1 MSGSLNVIALVSGGK
16 DSFFSILH
24 CIQNGHKIV
33 ALGNLYPSPS
43 QPQTKEGNSTHDD
56 ENDLNSFMYQTVGHT
71 IIPLYEEAL
80 GIPLYRQAIIGS
92 AVQTGTSYNHAN
104 ITSFEAGDPIGKE
117 KDAEKDETESFIPL
131 LRRIIDAH
139 PEANAVSTGAILSTY
154 QRTRVESVALRLG
167 LIPLSFLWQYPILPP
182 SMQTSLLRDMQAVGL
197 DARIIKVASGG
208 LDESF
213 LWENVASETGMRRV
227 ERAMKKFSID
237 GDGAVLGE
245 GGEIAVEA
253 KDTRIVREGGGSA
266 WLQIYDASLVDK
278 EIDKNEKES
287 WRVPEL
293 FDQRSSDILSLLGR
307 NGDSHDPSTSSM
319 ADGESSASPEWELKS
334 PNLKGIEDGNMLHWT
349 VVAENAT
356 SLSTTDIVST
366 TIILRSMEDFTAINK
381 IYGTL
386 FPHPNPPSRVTI
398 ACGSCMPLNISL
410 VMHLTLH
417 IPSPT
422 SPPRKA
428 LHVQS
433 RSYWAP
439 ANIGPYSQASSLSSS
454 ISSSHSIT
462 IAGQIP
468 LISHTMLLPTSSSS
482 LLSPPP
488 PDFHVSTVLSLQ
500 HLLRIADATSI
511 KWLTSACIYIPSRQ
525 TTEQY
530 SPSTRSKIAYQAW
543 KQIHTSE
550 AQDSDDDDE
559 PRDLWE
565 EKFRYSNT
573 TPLSKEHMTNN
584 TTYPDHSILQMESP
598 IIPPFWT
605 AEVESLPRESE
616 VEWHAH
622 LGICDGPINLLDAS
636 TQEHHSN
643 SLTTATTRH
652 TILTFPYNSV
662 PSPDDLK
669 DNHKDN
675 GLLHLV
681 YVDTSLLDLNKL
693 LAEGWGGKGVIPCKS
708 LWDGEG
714 LKLSCVV
721 IFWSGDKQ
729 EDVNRFRAEM
739 DT

>member
-1 MSGSLNVIALVSGGK
+1 
-16 DSFFSILH
+16 
-24 CIQNGHKIV
+24 
-33 ALGNLYPSPS
+33 
-43 QPQTKEGNSTHDD
+43 
-56 ENDLNSFMYQTVGHT
+56 
-71 IIPLYEEAL
+71 
-80 GIPLYRQAIIGS
+80 
-92 AVQTGTSYNHAN
+92 
-104 ITSFEAGDPIGKE
+104 
-117 KDAEKDETESFIPL
+117 
-131 LRRIIDAH
+131 
-139 PEANAVSTGAILSTY
+139 
-154 QRTRVESVALRLG
+154 
-167 LIPLSFLWQYPILPP
+167 
-182 SMQTSLLRDMQAVGL
+182 
-197 DARIIKVASGG
+197 
-208 LDESF
+208 
-213 LWENVASETGMRRV
+213 
-227 ERAMKKFSID
+227 
-237 GDGAVLGE
+237 
-245 GGEIAVEA
+245 
-253 KDTRIVREGGGSA
+253 
-266 WLQIYDASLVDK
+266 
-278 EIDKNEKES
+278 
-287 WRVPEL
+287 
-293 FDQRSSDILSLLGR
+293 
-307 NGDSHDPSTSSM
+307 
-319 ADGESSASPEWELKS
+319 
-334 PNLKGIEDGNMLHWT
+334 
-349 VVAENAT
+349 
-356 SLSTTDIVST
+356 
-366 TIILRSMEDFTAINK
+366 
-381 IYGTL
+381 
-386 FPHPNPPSRVTI
+386 
-398 ACGSCMPLNISL
+398 MPLNISL

-622 LGICDGPINLLDAS
+622 LGICDGPINVCAFSSFL
-636 TQEHHSN
+636 
-643 SLTTATTRH
+643 
-652 TILTFPYNSV
+652 
-662 PSPDDLK
+662 
-669 DNHKDN
+669 
-675 GLLHLV
+675 
-681 YVDTSLLDLNKL
+681 
-693 LAEGWGGKGVIPCKS
+693 
-708 LWDGEG
+708 
-714 LKLSCVV
+714 
-721 IFWSGDKQ
+721 
-729 EDVNRFRAEM
+729 
-739 DT
+739 